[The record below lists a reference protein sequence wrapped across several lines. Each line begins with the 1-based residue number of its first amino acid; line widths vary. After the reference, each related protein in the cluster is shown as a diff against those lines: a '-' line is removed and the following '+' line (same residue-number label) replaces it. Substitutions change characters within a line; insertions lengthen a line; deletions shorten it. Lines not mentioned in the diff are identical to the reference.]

1 MWEQLELASE
11 LESDLRDTVDQG
23 RKWLVD
29 LNAGKSPLLL
39 FDRSNNSGAIDAK
52 IDESVLEEK
61 SSFKMQELIFSST
74 LDWVSYIIFAAKT
87 VSRKSGALIRSMK
100 FLFAL
105 YLYKSTV
112 RPSMKYCCHAQAG
125 APSRYLELLDKAQK
139 PICRTKGS
147 SLFASLEPLA
157 HRHFGRCSSELAKL
171 VSLPYS

>member
-39 FDRSNNSGAIDAK
+39 FNRSNNSGAIDAK

-87 VSRKSGALIRSMK
+87 VFRKIGALVRSMK
-100 FLFAL
+100 FLSLEVAL
-105 YLYKSTV
+105 QLYKSII
-112 RPSMKYCCHAQAG
+112 RPCMEYFCHTWAG
-125 APSRYLELLDKAQK
+125 APNCYLELLDKLQK
-139 PICRTKGS
+139 RICRTIEP
-147 SLFASLEPLA
+147 SLFVSLEPLID
-157 HRHFGRCSSELAKL
+157 RHFGKCSSELL
-171 VSLPYS
+171 N